1 VYTVTRQVVCLCAF
15 FLSRIIRDVYA
26 HTYDVID
33 ALKVA
38 GVTQNGFK

>member
-1 VYTVTRQVVCLCAF
+1 LGKSLF
-15 FLSRIIRDVYA
+15 PELLEDVYA